1 MAKRALPAAN
11 RVSSVASGAARAAT
25 RLGSAA
31 FNKMFPTLGRIL
43 NKVSGSKTDREEYD
57 SKRTRSSLNASFSK
71 NNDTFNAIIDAQSKQ
86 NQLLEQIL
94 AGLKRSSNPQSASI
108 LPGLLG
114 DGDNDGPNIPDL
126 PGLDR
131 PERQQRRTPPTENRQ
146 RPTARTR
153 SRWSKFMRFL
163 RRRATALYARIG
175 YKLATMIGL
184 AAVPGLGWLAAVF
197 QVVNTYSDAMTLY
210 GFWQE
215 FNSLPENEQ
224 DDDEDEDQNPAPP
237 PPSPEEL
244 ATAERQ
250 QEAAREN
257 LGDTSQMGDTQNVTP
272 AEQPVLDAQ
281 RQRSEER
288 REQAGLTENLE
299 DPERQRLIETHA
311 QAQRDL
317 SRNNTPINRN
327 RVTNT
332 RTALDNYNRNHP
344 VSETDASR
352 IQQPSAPITV
362 SQPAA
367 TTTPPVVAAPP
378 ASVAAPQTAASVATP
393 GAPSSAPA
401 LASPAATSI
410 PSSPSSAPALTS
422 PAATP
427 IPSTPSSAP
436 ALASP
441 AATPSTPAVTA
452 APALA
457 SPAATPSTPAV
468 TAAPG
473 LPEPSATPATKEP
486 VAAPAPSAPAATPV
500 AAEPPTKPAAPSAP
514 ATTELPAAKPAAEP
528 PPAPE
533 TTPKPA
539 AVPVVTQPIT
549 PAAEPAVKA
558 PSAATPVVTPPVTP
572 SAPSGPRE
580 TPPEIQTEYET
591 DEEDVPMVEL
601 EVSADRETGAQSSRW
616 NVLEKNAG
624 KPSKQAELPESFN
637 AIRLE
642 GNTLIYD
649 FDKIRYEAGLIK
661 FEGEGAASRPAASP
675 VNKPSPAAAPPP
687 ASENRTPPAGSSGTD
702 ATPISAGPASAST
715 GGGNA
720 TGTDTAPISA
730 GPASAPTGGGNAT
743 GTDTAPISAGPASAP
758 TGGGNATRVNAPSV
772 TSTGGATPSFSG
784 GDQQAM
790 EMIKRHEGKRNAP
803 YRDSLGLWTV
813 GYGHLI
819 GDGRSLPAEWNRTF
833 SDQEIDALF
842 AQDYAKHKQAA
853 ERIPGFEKA
862 NDTGKAA
869 IIDLT
874 FNMGPAWFRR
884 FPSASAALA
893 RGDFETFANE
903 MQNSLWFRQVGRRG
917 PTIVA
922 MLRAGGSGGAQTAAT
937 QTPATP
943 SSGGSVAQASTERV
957 TAGREQTMNSQR
969 MVSNFNQQSTQ
980 REQTGK
986 PSQTSVSQNVGEIP
1000 LRVRMLST
1008 FNQLAQAS

>member
-1 MAKRALPAAN
+1 M
-11 RVSSVASGAARAAT
+11 
-25 RLGSAA
+25 
-31 FNKMFPTLGRIL
+31 M
-43 NKVSGSKTDREEYD
+43 
-57 SKRTRSSLNASFSK
+57 
-71 NNDTFNAIIDAQSKQ
+71 
-86 NQLLEQIL
+86 
-94 AGLKRSSNPQSASI
+94 
-108 LPGLLG
+108 
-114 DGDNDGPNIPDL
+114 
-126 PGLDR
+126 
-131 PERQQRRTPPTENRQ
+131 
-146 RPTARTR
+146 
-153 SRWSKFMRFL
+153 
-163 RRRATALYARIG
+163 
-175 YKLATMIGL
+175 
-184 AAVPGLGWLAAVF
+184 
-197 QVVNTYSDAMTLY
+197 
-210 GFWQE
+210 
-215 FNSLPENEQ
+215 
-224 DDDEDEDQNPAPP
+224 
-237 PPSPEEL
+237 
-244 ATAERQ
+244 
-250 QEAAREN
+250 
-257 LGDTSQMGDTQNVTP
+257 
-272 AEQPVLDAQ
+272 VLD
-281 RQRSEER
+281 
-288 REQAGLTENLE
+288 
-299 DPERQRLIETHA
+299 
-311 QAQRDL
+311 
-317 SRNNTPINRN
+317 
-327 RVTNT
+327 
-332 RTALDNYNRNHP
+332 
-344 VSETDASR
+344 
-352 IQQPSAPITV
+352 
-362 SQPAA
+362 
-367 TTTPPVVAAPP
+367 
-378 ASVAAPQTAASVATP
+378 
-393 GAPSSAPA
+393 
-401 LASPAATSI
+401 
-410 PSSPSSAPALTS
+410 
-422 PAATP
+422 
-427 IPSTPSSAP
+427 
-436 ALASP
+436 
-441 AATPSTPAVTA
+441 
-452 APALA
+452 
-457 SPAATPSTPAV
+457 
-468 TAAPG
+468 
-473 LPEPSATPATKEP
+473 
-486 VAAPAPSAPAATPV
+486 
-500 AAEPPTKPAAPSAP
+500 
-514 ATTELPAAKPAAEP
+514 
-528 PPAPE
+528 
-533 TTPKPA
+533 
-539 AVPVVTQPIT
+539 
-549 PAAEPAVKA
+549 
-558 PSAATPVVTPPVTP
+558 
-572 SAPSGPRE
+572 
-580 TPPEIQTEYET
+580 
-591 DEEDVPMVEL
+591 
-601 EVSADRETGAQSSRW
+601 VSADRETGAQTSRW

-624 KPSKQAELPESFN
+624 DVNKKAKPSKQAELPESFN

-661 FEGEGAASRPAASP
+661 FEGEGATSRPTVSP
-675 VNKPSPAAAPPP
+675 VNRPSPAAAPPP
-687 ASENRTPPAGSSGTD
+687 PPPPASASRASAAGSSGTD
-702 ATPISAGPASAST
+702 ATPISAGSAAATS

-884 FPSASAALA
+884 FPNASAALA